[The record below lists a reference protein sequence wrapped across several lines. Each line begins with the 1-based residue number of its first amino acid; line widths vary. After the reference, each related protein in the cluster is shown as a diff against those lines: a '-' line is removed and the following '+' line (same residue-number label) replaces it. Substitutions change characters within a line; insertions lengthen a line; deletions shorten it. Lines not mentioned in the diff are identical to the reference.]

1 MTTLKDAEERAAA
14 AALKAELER
23 DRAQAMRDYH
33 AEKLAVAANTERL
46 RALRLAKES
55 ADAQLAAAKR
65 PVTKQ
70 AAKPASTPVR
80 RRTSSS

>member
-14 AALKAELER
+14 AASKAE
-23 DRAQAMRDYH
+23 QAMRDYH

-55 ADAQLAAAKR
+55 ADAQLAVAKQ
-65 PVTKQ
+65 PVIKR

-80 RRTSSS
+80 RPTSSSS